1 VGASFKLPQQFTVC
15 PPPNSKF
22 LFKAEGMF
30 AQKPDFTFNFH
41 EVTMMT
47 SDTMSRLAR
56 FFRAWIPAALALMLS
71 VSAAT
76 AQSPC
81 EKELAEAEAQYQL
94 GRLEEAIAS
103 VNHCLN
109 KGEIGS
115 AERERSYLLLGKTHY
130 AKSLL
135 DSARTY
141 LRKLLEVIP
150 NWRPDPEN
158 DSPSFQQLA
167 AEVIREFEMAQQAR
181 TQEVKPALPQE
192 NKPEPKPS
200 SGGKKKWLWIS
211 GGAIAAGTAAFLIS
225 RGEEKPVRLP
235 DPPAV
240 PRK

>member
-1 VGASFKLPQQFTVC
+1 
-15 PPPNSKF
+15 
-22 LFKAEGMF
+22 MF
-30 AQKPDFTFNFH
+30 VQKSDFTFNFH

-56 FFRAWIPAALALMLS
+56 FFRAWIPTALALMLS
-71 VSAAT
+71 VSAAM

-94 GRLEEAIAS
+94 GRFEEAIAS
-103 VNHCLN
+103 VNRCLS
-109 KGEIGS
+109 KGEIGT
-115 AERERSYLLLGKTHY
+115 AGRERCYLLLGKTHH

-167 AEVIREFEMAQQAR
+167 AEVIQAFETERRARE
-181 TQEVKPALPQE
+181 QEAKAALLQE
-192 NKPEPKPS
+192 TKPEPKPS

-225 RGEEKPVRLP
+225 RDNDNAPVRLP
-235 DPPAV
+235 DPPTV